1 MKKDCAGWVY
11 GLLRNDATGSTYLN
25 SSRWSRVF
33 KSFMVSKF
41 FSVLKTAL
49 LVGTVRNC
57 VKITSLTF
65 EGIFPSAVLVDGTFT
80 QDAVDA
86 PSVKLSTPSRINSPR
101 EDSGRWTFY
110 RAMFIVLS
118 WYCYCKSSVRP
129 PVCPWHWL
137 FDSIK
142 LNKHNKH

>member
-1 MKKDCAGWVY
+1 
-11 GLLRNDATGSTYLN
+11 
-25 SSRWSRVF
+25 
-33 KSFMVSKF
+33 MVSKF

-86 PSVKLSTPSRINSPR
+86 PSVNSFKNQLAKRRLRQMDFLPR
-101 EDSGRWTFY
+101 DVHS
-110 RAMFIVLS
+110 AIVVL
-118 WYCYCKSSVRP
+118 
-129 PVCPWHWL
+129 L
-137 FDSIK
+137 
-142 LNKHNKH
+142 L